1 MSIFYAGK
9 PAEGLKS
16 IWRSMA
22 QVDKSVLVEYACE
35 QMYALVRDVEQYPRF
50 LPWCSGAAARPVDAR
65 TVRASLTIDYHGV
78 RQSFTTENTHDEPSN
93 IEIELVEGPFR
104 HLHGSWH
111 FTALGPSA
119 CKVRLR
125 LSYEFSSRILE
136 KLVGPVFGYIA
147 NTLVDAFVK
156 RAAQLHG
163 SR

>member
-1 MSIFYAGK
+1 MQAK
-9 PAEGLKS
+9 PAGRADQRFS
-16 IWRSMA
+16 GSMA

-50 LPWCSGAAARPVDAR
+50 LPWCSDAVSKPVDAR

-78 RQSFTTENTHDEPSN
+78 RTSFTTENVHEEPSN

-104 HLHGSWH
+104 HLHGSWR
-111 FTALGPSA
+111 FTALGPAA
-119 CKVRLR
+119 CKVQLR

-136 KLVGPVFGYIA
+136 KLVGKVFGYIA
-147 NTLVDAFVK
+147 NTLVEAFVK
-156 RAAQLHG
+156 RAAQLYG

>member
-1 MSIFYAGK
+1 MKRITRSAIVEHK
-9 PAEGLKS
+9 AEE
-16 IWRSMA
+16 MF
-22 QVDKSVLVEYACE
+22 
-35 QMYALVRDVEQYPRF
+35 ALVDDIQSYPRF
-50 LPWCSGAAARPVDAR
+50 LPWCSGASSQPVDAN

-78 RQSFTTENTHDEPSN
+78 RQSFTTENTHEEPSN
-93 IEIELVEGPFR
+93 IEIELIEGPFR

-111 FTALGPSA
+111 FTPLGPSA

-156 RAAQLHG
+156 RAAQLYG
-163 SR
+163 AR